1 MHKVT
6 DTIKREIQSF
16 VGTKLPD
23 HDIYVCGVGAYE
35 DFDGDELINVELCYR
50 APNVPLG
57 ARATANL
64 LIELRSHLLA
74 MGEDRFPFL
83 RHNLQPGQRLESTSN
98 GE

>member
-1 MHKVT
+1 MHTVT

-23 HDIYVCGVGAYE
+23 HDIYVCDVRAFE

-50 APNVPLG
+50 APSVPLG
-57 ARATANL
+57 ARATADL

-83 RHNLQPGQRLESTSN
+83 RHNLQPNQVLEST
-98 GE
+98 